1 MEYYISYKNF
11 IMQNIIDKLNK
22 EQQQIVT
29 SKAQNILVLAGAG
42 SGKTRVL
49 VSRIVY
55 LLNQGL
61 CYPQNILAVTFTNKA
76 AKEMKDRIAVSS
88 SYLGNINHMFLGTF
102 HSICHRLLKKH
113 AHDANL
119 DLNFQIID
127 MDDQIKIIK
136 DIVKS
141 SGADVKEF
149 AKPAQ
154 YFINTQKES
163 GFRANSVA
171 SAHGFYGR
179 NTDFLIEIYKKYE
192 QICLQNSFVDF
203 SELLL
208 RVIELFKSNKVIL
221 EHYKQRFKYI
231 LVDEFQ
237 DTNDLQYEFLELL
250 RSNTNSFMMVGDDDQ
265 AIYGWRGANVEN
277 MKKFLDTFANTEVI
291 KLEQNYRST
300 KNILNAANA
309 VISENTDRLGKN
321 LWTDGLHGDEIQ
333 VVSAYN
339 DVAESQFVISEIIEQ
354 VKNNNIKLSDIAI
367 LYRSNAQSRVFEENL
382 LRHNM
387 PYKIYGGPKFF
398 DRSEI
403 KDILAYLRLILNKKD
418 DVALLRIINLPTRG
432 IGAKTISQVRL
443 DAMDKNISMFEVLEN
458 INTIDYLTNRAKLSL
473 QKFVDL
479 IYDIEEEVK
488 NLSLDNKVLK
498 TMEMSGLYNY
508 YRLDTSPKGK
518 TKIENLNELVNAC
531 KQFSNNDFYFNEDFD
546 LEINK
551 NELPMEINTED
562 ENELQEFLSYVTLDS
577 NSEAVD
583 GKNIDKDFN
592 DKGSINLMTLH
603 SAKGLEFKIVFLVG
617 MEDGLLPHE
626 MSIKEPGRIDEERR
640 LCYVGFTRAKEKL
653 YLTYALNRF
662 INGQYIHSVPSRYI
676 DDLPSDII
684 NYMKYSDYVY

>member
-1 MEYYISYKNF
+1 
-11 IMQNIIDKLNK
+11 MQNIIDKLNK

-29 SKAQNILVLAGAG
+29 SRAQNILVLAGAG

-61 CYPQNILAVTFTNKA
+61 AYPQNILAVTFTNKA

-102 HSICHRLLKKH
+102 HGICHRLLKKH

-136 DIVKS
+136 DIIKS

-154 YFINTQKES
+154 YFINTQKEA
-163 GFRANSVA
+163 GFRANSAA

-250 RSNTNSFMMVGDDDQ
+250 KSDDNSFMMVGDDDQ

-277 MKKFLDTFANTEVI
+277 MKKFLDAFANTEVI

-321 LWTDGLHGDEIQ
+321 LWTDGLHGEEIQ
-333 VVSAYN
+333 VVSTYN

-382 LRHNM
+382 LRHNL

-403 KDILAYLRLILNKKD
+403 KDILAYLRLVLNKKD

-432 IGAKTISQVRL
+432 IGAKTVNQVRL
-443 DAMDKNISMFEVLEN
+443 DAMDKNISMFEVLED
-458 INTIDYLTNRAKLSL
+458 INASQYLTNRAKLSL

-479 IYDIEEEVK
+479 IFDIEEEIK
-488 NLSLDNKVLK
+488 DLSLDQKVLK

-508 YRLDTSPKGK
+508 YRLDNSPKGK
-518 TKIENLNELVNAC
+518 TKLENLNELVNAC

-546 LEINK
+546 IEIDKDN
-551 NELPMEINTED
+551 LPMDINTSD
-562 ENELQEFLSYVTLDS
+562 DNELQEFLSYVTLDS

-583 GKNIDKDFN
+583 GKNIDQDFH
-592 DKGSINLMTLH
+592 DKGAINLMTLH

-676 DDLPSDII
+676 DDLPADII

>member
-1 MEYYISYKNF
+1 
-11 IMQNIIDKLNK
+11 MQHIIQSLNK

-29 SKAQNILVLAGAG
+29 SKARNILVLAGAG
-42 SGKTRVL
+42 SGKTKVL

-61 CYPQNILAVTFTNKA
+61 TYPQNILAVTFTNKA
-76 AKEMKDRIAVSS
+76 AKEMKDRIAVTN

-113 AHDANL
+113 VHDANL
-119 DLNFQIID
+119 DSNFQIID
-127 MDDQIKIIK
+127 MDDQLKIIK
-136 DIVKS
+136 DLIKS

-154 YFINTQKES
+154 YFINSQKEE
-163 GFRANSVA
+163 GLRANVVSGA
-171 SAHGFYGR
+171 LNFHGR
-179 NTDFLIEIYKKYE
+179 NTDFLIAIYQKYE
-192 QICLQNSFVDF
+192 KICLKNSFVDF

-208 RVIELFKSNKVIL
+208 RVIELFKSNKIIL
-221 EHYKQRFKYI
+221 EHYKNRFKYI

-250 RSNTNSFMMVGDDDQ
+250 KSDDNSYMMVGDDDQ

-277 MKKFLDTFANTEVI
+277 MKKFLTNFANTEVI

-321 LWTDGLHGDEIQ
+321 LWTDGLNGETVQ
-333 VVSAYN
+333 VISTYN
-339 DVAESQFVISEIIEQ
+339 DIAESQFVISEIIEQ
-354 VKNNNIKLSDIAI
+354 VSAHQIKLSDIAI

-382 LRHNM
+382 LRNNI

-398 DRSEI
+398 DRSEV
-403 KDILAYLRLILNKKD
+403 KDILAYLRLILNNKD

-432 IGAKTISQVRL
+432 IGAKTISQLRL
-443 DAMDKNISMFEVLEN
+443 EAQDNNISMFENLKN
-458 INTIDYLTNRAKLSL
+458 INNNQYLSSRAKLAV

-479 IYDIEEEVK
+479 ILDIEDKIK
-488 NLSLDNKVLK
+488 NLSLDQKVLK
-498 TMEMSGLYNY
+498 TLELSGLYNY
-508 YRLDTSPKGK
+508 YSLDKSPKGK
-518 TKIENLNELVNAC
+518 TRLENLNELVNAC

-546 LEINK
+546 LEIDK
-551 NELPMEINTED
+551 NNIKSESND
-562 ENELQEFLSYVTLDS
+562 ESGGNDELQEFLSYVTLDS
-577 NSEAVD
+577 NSEAID
-583 GKNIDKDFN
+583 GKNN
-592 DKGSINLMTLH
+592 DNNFSNNGCINLMTLH

-653 YLTYALNRF
+653 YLSYALNRF
-662 INGQYIHSVPSRYI
+662 LNGNYIHSIPSRYI
-676 DDLPSDII
+676 DDIPADII
-684 NYMKYSDYVY
+684 SFSKYSEYIN

>member
-1 MEYYISYKNF
+1 
-11 IMQNIIDKLNK
+11 MQHIIQSLNK

-29 SKAQNILVLAGAG
+29 SKARNILVLAGAG
-42 SGKTRVL
+42 SGKTKVL

-61 CYPQNILAVTFTNKA
+61 TYPQNILAVTFTNKA
-76 AKEMKDRIAVSS
+76 AKEMKDRIAVTN

-113 AHDANL
+113 SNDANL
-119 DLNFQIID
+119 DSNFQIID
-127 MDDQIKIIK
+127 MDDQLKIIK
-136 DIVKS
+136 DLIKS

-154 YFINTQKES
+154 YFINSQKEE
-163 GFRANSVA
+163 GLRANVVSGA
-171 SAHGFYGR
+171 LNFHGR
-179 NTDFLIEIYKKYE
+179 NTDFLIAIYQKYE
-192 QICLQNSFVDF
+192 KICLKNSFVDF

-208 RVIELFKSNKVIL
+208 RVIELFKSNKIIL
-221 EHYKQRFKYI
+221 EHYKNRFKYI

-250 RSNTNSFMMVGDDDQ
+250 KSDDNSYMMVGDDDQ

-277 MKKFLDTFANTEVI
+277 MKKFLTNFANTEVI

-321 LWTDGLHGDEIQ
+321 LWTDGLNGETVQ
-333 VVSAYN
+333 VISTYN
-339 DVAESQFVISEIIEQ
+339 DIAESQFVISEIIEQ
-354 VKNNNIKLSDIAI
+354 VSAHQIKLSDIAI

-382 LRHNM
+382 LRNNI

-398 DRSEI
+398 DRSEV
-403 KDILAYLRLILNKKD
+403 KDILAYLRLILNNKD

-432 IGAKTISQVRL
+432 IGAKTISQLRL
-443 DAMDKNISMFEVLEN
+443 EAQDNNISMFENLKN
-458 INTIDYLTNRAKLSL
+458 INNNQYLSSRAKLAV

-479 IYDIEEEVK
+479 ILDIEDKIK
-488 NLSLDNKVLK
+488 NLSLDQKVLK
-498 TMEMSGLYNY
+498 TLELSGLYNY
-508 YRLDTSPKGK
+508 YSLDKSPKGK
-518 TKIENLNELVNAC
+518 TRLENLNELVNAC

-546 LEINK
+546 LEIDK
-551 NELPMEINTED
+551 NNIKSESND
-562 ENELQEFLSYVTLDS
+562 ESGGNDELQEFLSYVTLDS
-577 NSEAVD
+577 NSEAID
-583 GKNIDKDFN
+583 GKNN
-592 DKGSINLMTLH
+592 DNNFSNNGCINLMTLH

-653 YLTYALNRF
+653 YLSYALNRF
-662 INGQYIHSVPSRYI
+662 LNGNYIHSIPSRYI
-676 DDLPSDII
+676 DDIPADII
-684 NYMKYSDYVY
+684 SFSKYSEYIN